1 MKKSFLITIGVIIAV
16 IVLLIGTYITT
27 YNSLIS
33 LKEQVDKE
41 YSNISIQLERRAD
54 LIPNLVKTVK
64 GYTKQEEKI
73 IAEITEARKAIT
85 SANNIKEMSQAD
97 AKLTT
102 ALNSLNVIVE
112 NYPELKSNENFINLQ
127 DELAGTENRI
137 SVARKNYNDA
147 AEQYN
152 SKIKKIPANII
163 ASISNMEQV
172 DYFTVNKEKTAV
184 PEIDFE

>member
-1 MKKSFLITIGVIIAV
+1 MKKSILITIGIILVVIL
-16 IVLLIGTYITT
+16 LLIGNYIKT
-27 YNSLIS
+27 YNSIIS
-33 LKEQVDKE
+33 LKENVDKE

-54 LIPNLVKTVK
+54 LVPNLAKTVK
-64 GYTKQEEKI
+64 GYTSHEEKI
-73 IAEITEARKAIT
+73 ITEITEARKAINN
-85 SANNIKEMSQAD
+85 AKNIKEMGEAN
-97 AKLTT
+97 AKLTS

-152 SKIKKIPANII
+152 SKIKKIPSNIV

-172 DYFTVNKEKTAV
+172 DYFTTTDEKTAV
-184 PEIDFE
+184 PEVDFE